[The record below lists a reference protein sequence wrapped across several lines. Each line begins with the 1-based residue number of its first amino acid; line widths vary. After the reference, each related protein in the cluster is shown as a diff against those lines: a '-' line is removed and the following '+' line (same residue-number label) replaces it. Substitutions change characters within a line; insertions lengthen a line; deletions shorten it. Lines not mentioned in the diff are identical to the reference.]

1 MSEFF
6 DPSLWSNLIG
16 PGIWETIYMMVVSVL
31 FSHLFGVPM
40 GILLVITEPGH
51 ILEQRSINR
60 VLGFIVNL
68 GRAFPFIILLVV
80 IVPFTRLLVG
90 TTIGPM
96 GAAVPLTVAAIPFV
110 ARMVEQSLKE
120 VPWGVIE
127 SALSM
132 GASPWQIVTKVL
144 LPESFPSLVLGV
156 TITTITLIG
165 YSAMAGVVGGGGLG
179 DIAVRYGYHRRDPV
193 KLWTAVVLILFM
205 VQFSQTVGEGL
216 AKKLDKR

>member
-1 MSEFF
+1 MSQFL
-6 DPSLWSNLIG
+6 DPSLWKDLIG
-16 PGIWETIYMMVVSVL
+16 PGIWDSIYMILMSVG
-31 FSHLFGVPM
+31 FSHVVGVPL
-40 GILLVITEPGH
+40 GILLVISEPGH
-51 ILEQRSINR
+51 IWEHKRINKS
-60 VLGFIVNL
+60 LGFVVNL

-80 IVPFTRLLVG
+80 IVPLTRLLVG
-90 TTIGPM
+90 TTIGAN

-132 GASPWQIVTKVL
+132 GASPGQIVFKVL
-144 LPESFPSLVLGV
+144 LPESLPSLVLGV

-193 KLWTAVVLILFM
+193 KLWTAVILILLM
-205 VQFSQTVGEGL
+205 VQFSQTIGE
-216 AKKLDKR
+216 AMARKLDRR

>member
-6 DPSLWSNLIG
+6 APDLWNNLML
-16 PGIWETIYMMVVSVL
+16 PGIWESIYMLLISVG
-31 FSHLFGVPM
+31 FSHILGVPM

-51 ILEQRSINR
+51 ILEQKTLNK

-68 GRAFPFIILLVV
+68 GRAFPFIILLFV
-80 IVPFTRLLVG
+80 IVPFTRFLVG
-90 TTIGPM
+90 TTIGPI

-110 ARMVEQSLKE
+110 GRMVEQSLKE
-120 VPWGVIE
+120 VPWGVVE

-144 LPESFPSLVLGV
+144 LPESLPSLVLGV

-179 DIAVRYGYHRRDPV
+179 DIAVRYGYHRREPV
-193 KLWTAVVLILFM
+193 ELWTSVVLILLM
-205 VQFSQTVGEGL
+205 VQLSQTIGDSL